1 MHVIRKEQAAHRQAM
16 GREVPEGEA

>member
-1 MHVIRKEQAAHRQAM
+1 MHVIRKEQAAHRRAM